1 VYRKKSAFRRA
12 GKLPWNRSARPSI
25 GIPEAAV
32 LADAGYGSDTEFRD
46 GITQLG
52 LVYVMGIQS
61 SVTVWPPG

>member
-1 VYRKKSAFRRA
+1 MPYSRHKTVLSWQCSFHTEID
-12 GKLPWNRSARPSI
+12 LCRSLGRSP
-25 GIPEAAV
+25 V
-32 LADAGYGSDTEFRD
+32 LADAGYGSDTKFRD